1 MRARSA
7 SGLPAAA
14 AAVLFLLP
22 PAAVAQEGAVSGTD
36 RPGWLGVGIVSYERC
51 PGERPSGSD
60 AGCREVL
67 VVGGLVH
74 GGPGERA
81 GVQPGDTLLAI
92 DGNYLDEG
100 LRDDAFDALKPG
112 RSARLL
118 VGRPSG
124 RDTIVVVPGVR
135 PDSVAVLQLRPSA
148 PGSPGAPA
156 YALAVPAPAP
166 VLDSLA
172 RAVLTAPGAEAAV
185 RPHVRVVE
193 MERVKRIPLR
203 VAPGAP
209 TPPHPSAAA
218 QQRREMSRRAAR
230 MEDRAERAARHH
242 EEVEAA
248 WRRWADEELQ
258 ARLRGIYD
266 SVLAVART
274 RLDSLRELREDRLDS
289 LREMREELAAEAW
302 GRRRVAG
309 AAFQP
314 LSAGLAEFVP
324 GSDRGLLVLEVL
336 PGSPA
341 DRLGLRPGD
350 VVVEAGGRAV
360 DSVAGLRRA
369 LATGAAGPMIVKW
382 IRKGALM
389 EGDLGR

>member
-1 MRARSA
+1 MRASRAPSC
-7 SGLPAAA
+7 L
-14 AAVLFLLP
+14 
-22 PAAVAQEGAVSGTD
+22 PAAVAAALLLLPPVAAAQEGTRSGAD

-51 PGERPSGSD
+51 AGERPRGRE

-74 GGPGERA
+74 GGPADRA

-92 DGNYLDEG
+92 DGDPLDEG
-100 LRDDAFDALKPG
+100 LRDDAFDGLEPG

-124 RDTIVVVPGVR
+124 RDTVVIVPGVR
-135 PDSVAVLQLRPSA
+135 PDSVAVLQLRPSV

-156 YALAVPAPAP
+156 YALAVPAPAT

-172 RAVLTAPGAEAAV
+172 RAVLTAPGAEAGL
-185 RPHVRVVE
+185 RPHVRVVA

-203 VAPGAP
+203 VAPEAP
-209 TPPHPSAAA
+209 LPPRSSAAA

-230 MEDRAERAARHH
+230 IEDRAARQH
-242 EEVEAA
+242 EQVEAA

-274 RLDSLRELREDRLDS
+274 RLDSLREVRGDRLDS
-289 LREMREELAAEAW
+289 LRELREEMAAEAW
-302 GRRRVAG
+302 SRHRLAG
-309 AAFQP
+309 AAFHP
-314 LSAGLAEFVP
+314 LSAGLAEFVA

-336 PGSPA
+336 PGTPA

-350 VVVEAGGRAV
+350 VVVEVGGRAV
-360 DSVAGLRRA
+360 ESVAGLRRA
-369 LATGAAGPMIVKW
+369 LAAGEAAPTPVKW
-382 IRKGALM
+382 IRKGTLV
-389 EGDLGR
+389 EGDLRR